1 MTTIPDVTAVLQTVL
16 TDAAR
21 RAGRASGFVQRQSKL
36 GGAELVQTLVF
47 GWLAHPQAS
56 LDDLAQTA
64 AALGVRISAQG
75 LDQRLGPAAAACVQQ
90 VLTAAVQ
97 QVVAARP
104 VALSVWQRFAGVYV
118 QDSTTISLPA
128 ALRPMWAGC
137 GGGHRPSD
145 GAAALKVQVQ
155 WDLQSGRLSALDL
168 QAGRVADR
176 TAGDQLAD
184 LPAGALGLSDLGYFS
199 LERLQA
205 QSQQGSFWLTRVQ
218 AGTRLVT
225 ADGRSWAVSEW
236 LATQSAATQVDVP
249 LALGARHQL
258 PCRLLAVRVSRA
270 VAQQR
275 RRQLRAEARRRGQPV
290 SRERLALAEWSVYV
304 TNVPETQLSVDEAWV
319 LARVRWQIELLFKL
333 WKSHGQVDAWR
344 SRNPWRILC
353 EVYAKLLGQLVQHW
367 LILLGCWE
375 RPDRSLVTAAQTI
388 RTHALHLASAWG
400 DPQALARALA
410 VVLRCLTHVRR
421 LHKRRAAPST
431 AHRLAAFQVAP
442 GLA

>member
-1 MTTIPDVTAVLQTVL
+1 M
-16 TDAAR
+16 
-21 RAGRASGFVQRQSKL
+21 
-36 GGAELVQTLVF
+36 
-47 GWLAHPQAS
+47 
-56 LDDLAQTA
+56 
-64 AALGVRISAQG
+64 
-75 LDQRLGPAAAACVQQ
+75 
-90 VLTAAVQ
+90 
-97 QVVAARP
+97 
-104 VALSVWQRFAGVYV
+104 
-118 QDSTTISLPA
+118 
-128 ALRPMWAGC
+128 
-137 GGGHRPSD
+137 
-145 GAAALKVQVQ
+145 
-155 WDLQSGRLSALDL
+155 
-168 QAGRVADR
+168 
-176 TAGDQLAD
+176 
-184 LPAGALGLSDLGYFS
+184 
-199 LERLQA
+199 
-205 QSQQGSFWLTRVQ
+205 
-218 AGTRLVT
+218 
-225 ADGRSWAVSEW
+225 
-236 LATQSAATQVDVP
+236 
-249 LALGARHQL
+249 
-258 PCRLLAVRVSRA
+258 
-270 VAQQR
+270 
-275 RRQLRAEARRRGQPV
+275 
-290 SRERLALAEWSVYV
+290 